1 MTVWFG
7 IVFLAMVAL
16 FTYMTRNTLEE
27 ELRDKNWQGAYPD
40 HPDWKLHG
48 SYSEEEVQDI
58 SSELMVSA
66 LVWSVP
72 LIITALVG
80 GYWMAHQSLRP
91 IARVNQQLATKNP
104 DNLGKP
110 IELTEAD
117 EEFQELRRQLNELLL
132 RLDASF
138 KEMNLY
144 AAKVAHELRTPL
156 AILRL
161 KIEQADG
168 RIAPDLAEEFENELH
183 RLNYVVDQSLFIARA
198 ERGSVAI
205 ERKTFDLS
213 ELVKEVLE
221 DFQLLAAEQ
230 ERHFILKAG
239 EQCPVNADPRH
250 LRQIIHNLFTN
261 ALKHGREKLNVRV
274 HQCNDRT
281 SVLIA
286 NEISL
291 QPDRGRTTLGLGL
304 RVVAALLRLEPDIHY
319 QRRQN
324 QGYYI
329 ARLTLPSA
337 DLNAVGKRGT
347 GWRRPA

>member
-16 FTYMTRNTLEE
+16 FTYMTRNTLEQ
-27 ELRDKNWQGAYPD
+27 ELRNKNWQSAYPD
-40 HPDWKLHG
+40 HPEWNLHG
-48 SYSEEEVQDI
+48 SYSEEEVRDI

-80 GYWMAHQSLRP
+80 GYWMAYQSLRP

-110 IELTEAD
+110 IDLTEAD
-117 EEFQELRRQLNELLL
+117 DEFQELRRQLNALLS
-132 RLDASF
+132 RLDTSF

-168 RIAPDLAEEFENELH
+168 RIAPDLAEEFESELH

-198 ERGSVAI
+198 ERGYVAI
-205 ERKTFDLS
+205 ERKTFNLTD
-213 ELVKEVLE
+213 LVKEVLE

-230 ERHFILKAG
+230 ERHFILEAG
-239 EQCPVNADPRH
+239 EQCPVTADPRH

-261 ALKHGREKLNVRV
+261 ALKHGREELNVRV
-274 HQCNDRT
+274 HQSNHRT
-281 SVLIA
+281 ILLIA
-286 NEISL
+286 NGINP
-291 QPDRGRTTLGLGL
+291 QPDTERTTLGLGL
-304 RVVAALLRLEPDIHY
+304 RVVATLLKLEPDIHY

-324 QGYYI
+324 RGYYI

-337 DLNAVGKRGT
+337 TRAEPF
-347 GWRRPA
+347 PA